1 MSDAYEILGIPV
13 GADENTIRQA
23 YHRQARLWH
32 PDQFQDEQK
41 REAANR
47 RMVALNHAYE
57 EALARCTGSGGP
69 SSLPPKLS
77 CEDAVE
83 MAGKML
89 DKGYPESALQQLLRA
104 STRSAAWYALQGK
117 VLMSMSQFQ
126 SAEQS
131 YREAVRMDP
140 DNIQY
145 RAGALD
151 ALVAFR
157 ESRTLT
163 GRLRHL
169 LGKPKR

>member
-1 MSDAYEILGIPV
+1 MNDPFEILGVPA
-13 GADENTIRQA
+13 GADEKTIRQA
-23 YHRQARLWH
+23 YHQQARRWH
-32 PDQFQDEQK
+32 PDQFQDEKQ
-41 REAANR
+41 REDANR

-57 EALARCTGSGGP
+57 EALSKCGSGTAA
-69 SSLPPKLS
+69 SLPRKLS
-77 CEDAVE
+77 CEDAMEVAE
-83 MAGKML
+83 KML
-89 DKGYPESALQQLLRA
+89 AKGYPESALQQLLRA
-104 STRSAAWYALQGK
+104 SSRSAAWYALQGK
-117 VLMSMSQFQ
+117 VLMTMSQYQ

-140 DNIQY
+140 DNIRY